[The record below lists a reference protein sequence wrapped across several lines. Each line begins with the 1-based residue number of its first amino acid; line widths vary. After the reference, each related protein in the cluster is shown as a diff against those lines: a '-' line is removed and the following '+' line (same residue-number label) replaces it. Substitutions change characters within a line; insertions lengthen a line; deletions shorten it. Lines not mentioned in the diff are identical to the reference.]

1 MTVTDPYAFLSPAA
15 TAPDGGHVPVL
26 RSPIEHAHRR
36 DGATFEDDGGWRLAV
51 YEPADGDGGG
61 VWIEDR
67 SHLGKLD
74 MRGTPEQMD
83 DLTGGLE
90 HGRARRDGD
99 VWTLRLTPT
108 HGYVLCPFARVA
120 ELRERIPG
128 AIDVTSG
135 MAAVA
140 IGGDGWREVWAR
152 SSGLDVRPD
161 RFGPHR
167 CLAGSVMRVNTIALN
182 TGEDVLM
189 LVGWEFAE
197 YFWDAIRDAGA
208 EIGIVPVSSGATVER
223 SAEAETEQV
232 GA

>member
-1 MTVTDPYAFLSPAA
+1 VTAPDPYAFLSPAA
-15 TAPDGGHVPVL
+15 MAADGVHVPLL

-36 DGATFEDDGGWRLAV
+36 DGASFEQRDGWQLAV
-51 YEPADGDGGG
+51 YEPGEGTT
-61 VWIEDR
+61 WIEDR

-74 MRGTPEQMD
+74 VRGTPVELD

-90 HGRARRDGD
+90 HGHARRDGD
-99 VWTLRLTPT
+99 IWTLRLTPA
-108 HGYVLCPFARVA
+108 HGYVLCPFGRVA
-120 ELRERIPG
+120 ELRDRIAT

-152 SSGLDVRPD
+152 SSGLDVRPG

-167 CLAGSVMRVNTIALN
+167 CMAGSVLRVQTLVLH
-182 TGEDVLM
+182 TGDDVLM
-189 LVGWEFAE
+189 LVGWEFGE

-208 EIGIVPVSSGATVER
+208 ELGVVPVSPGRSVER
-223 SAEAETEQV
+223 TAEREQV
-232 GA
+232 EA